1 MIGYKAGLAP
11 ELYSPGFKNIMSQT
25 DQPQTIARI
34 LSEAL
39 PFMQLYD
46 DQVIVVKYGG
56 HAMIDPDLS
65 RKFARDIV
73 QMKLSGFNPIV
84 VHGGGPQIGS
94 MLERL
99 KIESRFEDG
108 LRVTDKATM
117 EVVEMVLAGS
127 INSSVVSDI
136 QAAGGRAIGISGKD
150 GNLCV
155 AKKLER
161 TRLNAET
168 GQQEPV
174 DLGFVGDPG
183 KINPEILHTIINS
196 ETVPVIAPIATS
208 VDGQTYNVN
217 ADTFAG
223 AIAVAMQA
231 KRLLLLT
238 DVAGVLDKDNK
249 LIAELTLARIDELKS
264 DGTISGGMIPKLE
277 SCASVVRGGVEGVV
291 ITDGRVPHCVL
302 LELLTTHGVGT
313 RISERKV

>member
-1 MIGYKAGLAP
+1 
-11 ELYSPGFKNIMSQT
+11 MSQT

-46 DQVIVVKYGG
+46 NQVIVVKYGG

-94 MLERL
+94 MLDRL
-99 KIESRFEDG
+99 NIKSRFEDG

-127 INSSVVSDI
+127 INSSVVSHI
-136 QAAGGRAIGISGKD
+136 QAAGGKAIGISGKD

-168 GQQEPV
+168 GEQEPV

-183 KINPEILHTIINS
+183 KINPEILHTILQS
-196 ETVPVIAPIATS
+196 EAVPVIAPIATS
-208 VDGQTYNVN
+208 LDGETYNVN

-223 AIAVAMQA
+223 AIAIAMRA

-238 DVAGVLDKDNK
+238 DVAGVLDKDSN
-249 LIAELTLARIDELKS
+249 LIPELTLAKIEQLSK
-264 DGTISGGMIPKLE
+264 DGTITGGMIPKLE

-302 LELLTTHGVGT
+302 LELLTPHGVGT
-313 RISERKV
+313 RISERRV

>member
-1 MIGYKAGLAP
+1 
-11 ELYSPGFKNIMSQT
+11 MSQT

-46 DQVIVVKYGG
+46 NQVIVVKYGG

-94 MLERL
+94 MLDRL
-99 KIESRFEDG
+99 NIKSRFEDG

-127 INSSVVSDI
+127 INSSVVTDI
-136 QAAGGRAIGISGKD
+136 QAAGGKAIGISGKD

-168 GQQEPV
+168 GEQEPV

-183 KINPEILHTIINS
+183 KINPEIKPAAEDLSELREPEMGRDRECHTS
-196 ETVPVIAPIATS
+196 SCLYGQSPI
-208 VDGQTYNVN
+208 
-217 ADTFAG
+217 
-223 AIAVAMQA
+223 
-231 KRLLLLT
+231 
-238 DVAGVLDKDNK
+238 
-249 LIAELTLARIDELKS
+249 
-264 DGTISGGMIPKLE
+264 
-277 SCASVVRGGVEGVV
+277 VVRASRPQG
-291 ITDGRVPHCVL
+291 DDSDYH
-302 LELLTTHGVGT
+302 
-313 RISERKV
+313 